1 VSRRAGAD
9 GSVAIHAI
17 DLMRAGDE
25 AAEFVAR
32 LRPTHLLLCGWT
44 TQPDLYWQDPDN
56 WLWVEVTRRLAYAF
70 FGAGG
75 RRAVLVGSC
84 AEYPWSDPEIVRAPI
99 REDAGW
105 GEPETPYGR
114 AKLAAWSCLRDMAPA
129 GASAAEGRLFF
140 PLGPGP
146 GEDPR
151 RFLPSLLRA
160 LIAGKPAPFGPG
172 DQLRDVVDVRDA
184 GAALAALLDSDVA
197 GPVNIGS
204 GQSVSLGSI
213 AELAGEIVGQRALLR
228 RGALPRR
235 PGEPA
240 ALVADIGRLS
250 NEVAF
255 SPRFKLCDTVAD
267 AAGYWRQR
275 MQLEGSVQDG

>member
-1 VSRRAGAD
+1 
-9 GSVAIHAI
+9 
-17 DLMRAGDE
+17 
-25 AAEFVAR
+25 
-32 LRPTHLLLCGWT
+32 
-44 TQPDLYWQDPDN
+44 
-56 WLWVEVTRRLAYAF
+56 
-70 FGAGG
+70 
-75 RRAVLVGSC
+75 
-84 AEYPWSDPEIVRAPI
+84 
-99 REDAGW
+99 
-105 GEPETPYGR
+105 
-114 AKLAAWSCLRDMAPA
+114 
-129 GASAAEGRLFF
+129 
-140 PLGPGP
+140 
-146 GEDPR
+146 
-151 RFLPSLLRA
+151 
-160 LIAGKPAPFGPG
+160 
-172 DQLRDVVDVRDA
+172 
-184 GAALAALLDSDVA
+184 
-197 GPVNIGS
+197 VNIGS